1 MPERINQ
8 TKDLENYKLKYSN
21 RNKSSEKTETSEAEN
36 HFDQQSARITG
47 NAFRK
52 NYSFDTGSGNKFLE
66 IANQMLF
73 KNIIRLKEEG
83 IRKPR
88 EKHSFKKAYTDD
100 LDTSAAMK
108 QGSGYPIDKCALQD
122 TVIEASSVAAIR
134 SKNVRLQQFINSM
147 HSSVKIDK
155 DRF

>member
-1 MPERINQ
+1 M
-8 TKDLENYKLKYSN
+8 ENYKLKYSN
-21 RNKSSEKTETSEAEN
+21 RNKSSEKTETSEAAN

-66 IANQMLF
+66 IANQMLL
-73 KNIIRLKEEG
+73 KNIIRLKEDG

-88 EKHSFKKAYTDD
+88 EKHSFNKAYTDD
-100 LDTSAAMK
+100 LDTSAAK
-108 QGSGYPIDKCALQD
+108 KEGSGHPSKIIDKCTLQD
-122 TVIEASSVAAIR
+122 AVIEASSVAALR

-155 DRF
+155 ERF